1 MEKIDVNDDLGMP
14 QVETH
19 EKKLWVKPSVTEVE
33 KADFL
38 DGEQED
44 EIDSEVR
51 YLTDAYLYIEHRT
64 WSAGKITSMVSDY
77 HCIVRIYTHDGKPTA
92 MHLLVA
98 MDEIVNGGTLFDS
111 KEALLKH
118 CEILKSGL

>member
-19 EKKLWVKPSVTEVE
+19 EKRLWVKPSVTEVE

-64 WSAGKITSMVSDY
+64 WSAGKITSVVSDY

>member
-19 EKKLWVKPSVTEVE
+19 EKRLWVKPSVTEVE

-51 YLTDAYLYIEHRT
+51 YLTDSYLYIEHRT
-64 WSAGKITSMVSDY
+64 WSAGKITSVVSDY

>member
-1 MEKIDVNDDLGMP
+1 MEIIDVNDDLGMP

-19 EKKLWVKPSVTEVE
+19 EKRLWVKPSVTEVE
-33 KADFL
+33 KSDFL
-38 DGEQED
+38 DEEQED

-51 YLTDAYLYIEHRT
+51 YLADTYLYIEHRT
-64 WSAGKITSMVSDY
+64 WSVGKITSVVSDY

-111 KEALLKH
+111 KEALLRH

>member
-19 EKKLWVKPSVTEVE
+19 EKRLWVKPSVTEVE

-51 YLTDAYLYIEHRT
+51 YLPDAYLYIEHRT
-64 WSAGKITSMVSDY
+64 WSVGKITSVVSDY

-92 MHLLVA
+92 MHHLVA

-111 KEALLKH
+111 KEALLRH
-118 CEILKSGL
+118 IEILNSGL

>member
-1 MEKIDVNDDLGMP
+1 MEILDVNDDLAMP
-14 QVETH
+14 QGETY

-51 YLTDAYLYIEHRT
+51 YLPNAYLYIEHRT
-64 WSAGKITSMVSDY
+64 WSVGKITSVVSGY

-111 KEALLKH
+111 KEALLRH

>member
-118 CEILKSGL
+118 CEILNSWL

>member
-19 EKKLWVKPSVTEVE
+19 EKRLWVKPSVTEVE

-51 YLTDAYLYIEHRT
+51 YLPDAYLYIEHRT
-64 WSAGKITSMVSDY
+64 WSAGKITSVVSDY

>member
-19 EKKLWVKPSVTEVE
+19 EKRLWVKPSVTEVE

-111 KEALLKH
+111 KEALLRH

>member
-1 MEKIDVNDDLGMP
+1 MEIIDVNDDLGMP
-14 QVETH
+14 QGKTY
-19 EKKLWVKPSVTEVE
+19 EKRLWVKPSVTEV
-33 KADFL
+33 KKSDFL
-38 DGEQED
+38 DGEQEA

-51 YLTDAYLYIEHRT
+51 YLADTYLYIEHRT
-64 WSAGKITSMVSDY
+64 WSVGKITSVVSDY

-111 KEALLKH
+111 KEALLRH
-118 CEILKSGL
+118 CEILKSAL